1 MIDFNYTLLIQ
12 FVNFLILLILLNFLL
27 FKPVLRAM
35 SKREGTINS
44 LADRIQKAKEEMNVF
59 EKEYEEKVREQK
71 KPIIADKDS
80 TIAEAHTVSMHIIEK
95 ARAELSG
102 ELERVKSEI
111 EGESKKVFDSLK
123 TDVKRLSTEVAQKIL
138 QRSLS

>member
-27 FKPVLRAM
+27 FKPVLRAI

>member
-12 FVNFLILLILLNFLL
+12 FFNFIVLLIILNFLL
-27 FKPVLRAM
+27 FKPVLKAM
-35 SKREGTINS
+35 NKREGTINS
-44 LADRIQKAKEEMNVF
+44 LDDRISKAKEEMGVF
-59 EKEYEEKVREQK
+59 EKEYEEQMREQK
-71 KPIIADKDS
+71 KPLIAGRES
-80 TIAEAHTVSMHIIEK
+80 TLTEAHTESMHIVEK

-111 EGESKKVFDSLK
+111 ESESKKVFDSLK
-123 TDVKRLSTEVAQKIL
+123 TDVDRLSTEVAQKIL

>member
-1 MIDFNYTLLIQ
+1 MIDFNYTLIVQ
-12 FVNFLILLILLNFLL
+12 FFNFLILLILLNFLL

-35 SKREGTINS
+35 GKREETINS
-44 LADRIQKAKEEMNVF
+44 LADRIQKAKEGMSML
-59 EKEYEEKVREQK
+59 EKEYEDAAREQK
-71 KPIIADKDS
+71 RPIIADKDS

-111 EGESKKVFDSLK
+111 ESESKRVFDSLK
-123 TDVKRLSTEVAQKIL
+123 TDVKRLSTEVARKIL

>member
-12 FVNFLILLILLNFLL
+12 FFNFLILLILLNFLL

-35 SKREGTINS
+35 GKREETINS

-59 EKEYEEKVREQK
+59 EKEYEEKAREQK

>member
-1 MIDFNYTLLIQ
+1 MINFDYTLLIQ
-12 FVNFLILLILLNFLL
+12 FFNLLILLIILNFLI

-35 SKREGTINS
+35 NKREGTIHS
-44 LADRIQKAKEEMNVF
+44 LADRIQKAKDGTDTL
-59 EKEYEEKVREQK
+59 EKEYEDKAREQK
-71 KPIIADKDS
+71 KPILANRES
-80 TIAEAHTVSMHIIEK
+80 TLAEAHTASMHIIEK

-102 ELERVKSEI
+102 ELERVKGEI

-123 TDVKRLSTEVAQKIL
+123 TDVERLSKEVAQKIL

>member
-1 MIDFNYTLLIQ
+1 MINFDYTLIVQ
-12 FVNFLILLILLNFLL
+12 FFNFLILLILLNFLL

-35 SKREGTINS
+35 GKREETINS
-44 LADRIQKAKEEMNVF
+44 LADRIQKAKEGMGML
-59 EKEYEEKVREQK
+59 EKEYEDAAREQK
-71 KPIIADKDS
+71 RPIIADKDS

-111 EGESKKVFDSLK
+111 ESESKRVFDSLK
-123 TDVKRLSTEVAQKIL
+123 TDVKRLSTGVAQKIL

>member
-12 FVNFLILLILLNFLL
+12 FFNLLILLIILNFLL
-27 FKPVLRAM
+27 FRPVLRAM
-35 SKREGTINS
+35 GKREGTINS
-44 LADRIQKAKEEMNVF
+44 LTDRIQKAKEGTGTI
-59 EKEYEEKVREQK
+59 EKEYEEKSREK
-71 KPIIADKDS
+71 KRPIMANRES
-80 TIAEAHTVSMHIIEK
+80 TLAEAHTASMHIIEK

-123 TDVKRLSTEVAQKIL
+123 TDVERLSKEVAQKIL